1 MFSEDVS
8 LGDDFEF
15 RQLAADDSRN
25 HDDVNWAE
33 LILEFTERWERLRF
47 RSLQWLE
54 RIEDALTI
62 RGERMIHAIDY
73 FRVAVWPSNILQI
86 IFTLVRRSY
95 RKQ

>member
-15 RQLAADDSRN
+15 RQLAADDGRN

-47 RSLQWLE
+47 R
-54 RIEDALTI
+54 
-62 RGERMIHAIDY
+62 
-73 FRVAVWPSNILQI
+73 
-86 IFTLVRRSY
+86 
-95 RKQ
+95 